1 MNEMQTFLI
10 TFPYL
15 LQFHEIQK
23 NPELHYRNDLPIMHT
38 LLHLKD
44 EKWENSII
52 FARLK

>member
-1 MNEMQTFLI
+1 MKCKHVYLL
-10 TFPYL
+10 FPYL

-44 EKWENSII
+44 EKCENSII